1 MLDST
6 KKPSLAVIFRNKRE
20 EKGLLIRQVAAITEM
35 DQALVS
41 RIENGDRLPTREQLN
56 KLAGLYDLD
65 LKETYSAWL
74 AERMI
79 RDYGHEPFAP
89 EAFRDAHDQILM
101 HVSRNDDE
109 PVITIRDL
117 YDMQSGK
124 YIADKNSPAKRGRKP
139 KNPGNDD
146 KKTWCDEQ
154 IPSKGPAL

>member
-6 KKPSLAVIFRNKRE
+6 NKPSLGVVFRLKRE
-20 EKGLLIRQVAAITEM
+20 EKGLLIRQVAAVTEM

-79 RDYGHEPFAP
+79 RDYGDEPFAP
-89 EAFRDAHDQILM
+89 EAFREAHDQILK
-101 HVSRNDDE
+101 HSSRVAEPEIFFSLVSE
-109 PVITIRDL
+109 KTSVP
-117 YDMQSGK
+117 
-124 YIADKNSPAKRGRKP
+124 YIPNKNTPAKRGRKP
-139 KNPGNDD
+139 KKPD
-146 KKTWCDEQ
+146 
-154 IPSKGPAL
+154 L